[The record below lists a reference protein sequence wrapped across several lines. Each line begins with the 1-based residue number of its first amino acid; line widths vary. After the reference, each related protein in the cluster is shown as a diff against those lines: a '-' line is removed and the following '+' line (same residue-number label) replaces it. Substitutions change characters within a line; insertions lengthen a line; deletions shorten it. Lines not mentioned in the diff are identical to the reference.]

1 MLHEAHLLAAHHQK
15 DHVAQRIGVHALRLD
30 VGGAA
35 VEVVDDE
42 PFQLLVVVADD
53 EQQLV
58 VRRAVEQVGDHTRR
72 DVDRDERIE
81 RQHPAVRC
89 RLARADSEA
98 DHGQSRQHDEPVGQ
112 QDARRELDPGEL
124 LQQHAHDVRAPRGRL
139 LSHDDTLPDA
149 DHHGADD
156 ARQQQVVREVQPPA
170 QQQRRVQRLDRL
182 GIRVDQPREHVH
194 KARRIERRQHRAR
207 AETAAEDQH
216 GDQHQRNVEHVTE
229 RTDLDRRE
237 DVMQHDTHAVDP
249 ARHELV
255 GIDEE
260 HEPRAHDR
268 AAEENQKP
276 RAPPRPRAHRFE
288 QSLCVHTLIH
298 LKCKDTKFSGNAG
311 YGGGFF
317 APGFHIRIF

>member
-1 MLHEAHLLAAHHQK
+1 MS
-15 DHVAQRIGVHALRLD
+15 V
-30 VGGAA
+30 
-35 VEVVDDE
+35 
-42 PFQLLVVVADD
+42 P
-53 EQQLV
+53 
-58 VRRAVEQVGDHTRR
+58 
-72 DVDRDERIE
+72 
-81 RQHPAVRC
+81 
-89 RLARADSEA
+89 
-98 DHGQSRQHDEPVGQ
+98 
-112 QDARRELDPGEL
+112 
-124 LQQHAHDVRAPRGRL
+124 PRGRL
-139 LSHDDTLPDA
+139 LPHDDTLPDA

-288 QSLCVHTLIH
+288 QSLCVHIVVRLSG
-298 LKCKDTKFSGNAG
+298 KDSASREQRRIYPSYAEAPPVQAEIYLAKILNSPEMQ
-311 YGGGFF
+311 
-317 APGFHIRIF
+317 APGQEFSAARSISEIFYYICMNNQQPRKR